1 MFCPGEFLA
10 FSIVTYLSDINWSNR
25 FALPLKMS
33 SAAPYPLLVKV
44 KVNQIK
50 PNKILLE
57 TYRNMLDCRLNVRA
71 LLTEKSSNLKNTSV
85 VAFAAR

>member
-1 MFCPGEFLA
+1 MSNNIKSAHTSVTFENVERDITFLQE
-10 FSIVTYLSDINWSNR
+10 R
-25 FALPLKMS
+25 
-33 SAAPYPLLVKV
+33 LVMMQH
-44 KVNQIK
+44 QIK